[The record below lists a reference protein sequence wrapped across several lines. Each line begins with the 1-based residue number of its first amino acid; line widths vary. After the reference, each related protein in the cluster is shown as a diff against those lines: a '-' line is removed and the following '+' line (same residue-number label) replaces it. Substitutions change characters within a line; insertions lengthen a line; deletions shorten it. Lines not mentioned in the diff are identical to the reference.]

1 MKNIFL
7 TKCLIV
13 FFISNF
19 CNGQIT
25 ANLSFGIDEL
35 LNNSHEYNG
44 KSICLF
50 TNSGA
55 IDKNA
60 LNSVEI
66 LQEKFDL
73 QIVVHLDKKDSVN
86 INFDKEEL
94 YFYNLTN
101 EDLLE
106 IIKDIDVVFIDFQDL
121 GLRSTSY
128 TIYLSKIIYACGLS
142 RTPIIVLDRPNPLG
156 GSIVSGNIPQK
167 SLANPFE
174 MISIPYRH
182 GMTIGELARLLNEE
196 YHHNAKLKIIP
207 MDNWSGEEWTYTNLQ
222 WKYLPPNINS
232 YDKLKYFSISNLLAP
247 GNMFENGQESDRE
260 HQILAHPNIEDASDL
275 VFELKALKLPG
286 VEFFPAV
293 TVPSNGLFKG
303 KICNGFSF
311 KITDSGTYDPWNI
324 AIESAKVIK
333 RMYPDIV
340 FDLKGNNRIDFDHTV
355 GNGAATNITLED
367 GSWWHLQWIDYSHT
381 QRGYFSAGDGYVI
394 STNSTGEID
403 AALYDSWAQQWTGG
417 PLAQ

>member
-73 QIVVHLDKKDSVN
+73 QIVVHLDKKDSAN

-128 TIYLSKIIYACGLS
+128 TIYLSKIIYVCGLS
-142 RTPIIVLDRPNPLG
+142 KTPIIVLDRPNPLG

-167 SLANPFE
+167 SIANPFE
-174 MISIPYRH
+174 MIS
-182 GMTIGELARLLNEE
+182 
-196 YHHNAKLKIIP
+196 
-207 MDNWSGEEWTYTNLQ
+207 
-222 WKYLPPNINS
+222 
-232 YDKLKYFSISNLLAP
+232 
-247 GNMFENGQESDRE
+247 
-260 HQILAHPNIEDASDL
+260 
-275 VFELKALKLPG
+275 
-286 VEFFPAV
+286 
-293 TVPSNGLFKG
+293 
-303 KICNGFSF
+303 
-311 KITDSGTYDPWNI
+311 
-324 AIESAKVIK
+324 
-333 RMYPDIV
+333 
-340 FDLKGNNRIDFDHTV
+340 
-355 GNGAATNITLED
+355 
-367 GSWWHLQWIDYSHT
+367 
-381 QRGYFSAGDGYVI
+381 
-394 STNSTGEID
+394 
-403 AALYDSWAQQWTGG
+403 LY
-417 PLAQ
+417 